1 MGVFFILA
9 TKHYIKNGFHL
20 FKFHHFTTPLRVI
33 PCSPLAPSTVC
44 SPGLS
49 LASFQ
54 AKANSFCPER
64 ETETKI
70 CSDAAEQYR
79 HRKALPGQINNNVSE
94 TAVSGTSKTTFPHA
108 CVPLDLSENLMRG
121 DATTLSL
128 FFISPS
134 SLCYISHHG
143 PFGVGWFFLVTCQPQ
158 QSGADYGLRTP
169 DIIFYRGI
177 KELCVKEKIKLLAK
191 SQRKIWRQLERICS
205 KIWNIQ
211 ILKGY

>member
-108 CVPLDLSENLMRG
+108 CVPLDLSENLMRE
-121 DATTLSL
+121 DATTHYSLTFFYLCPLSATFL
-128 FFISPS
+128 ITVHLAWADFFSHVPTAAKWS
-134 SLCYISHHG
+134 WLWLAHSRYYFLPRHQGTLC
-143 PFGVGWFFLVTCQPQ
+143 
-158 QSGADYGLRTP
+158 
-169 DIIFYRGI
+169 
-177 KELCVKEKIKLLAK
+177 
-191 SQRKIWRQLERICS
+191 
-205 KIWNIQ
+205 
-211 ILKGY
+211 